1 MLLNYD
7 IVGIEKLDEICSP
20 TFVVNEF
27 SGFFLHPSIF
37 STKRQSFLINDKWC
51 FIRFLVLIKF

>member
-37 STKRQSFLINDKWC
+37 STKH
-51 FIRFLVLIKF
+51 